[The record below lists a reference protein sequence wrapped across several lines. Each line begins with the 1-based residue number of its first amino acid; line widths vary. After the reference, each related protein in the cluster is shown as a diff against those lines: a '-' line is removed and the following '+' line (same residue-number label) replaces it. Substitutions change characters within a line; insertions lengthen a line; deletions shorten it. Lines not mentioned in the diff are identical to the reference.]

1 MSYSDRENMGRI
13 YQTQVRNSRIAWFLS
28 IWLSMETVTRQKYLR
43 SMALGWKFLSAI
55 GIAYTYQSA
64 MMAYSSQNYNPIVGA
79 FLRKYSDSVKRDLF
93 EIKDAKKEYFYID
106 TSQYMAYT
114 NSDLTDEFHAHHG
127 PQPVSQF
134 FCYLFFCRRGSL
146 LIAVG
151 SSK

>member
-1 MSYSDRENMGRI
+1 
-13 YQTQVRNSRIAWFLS
+13 
-28 IWLSMETVTRQKYLR
+28 METVTRQKYLR
-43 SMALGWKFLSAI
+43 SMPLGWRFFSAI
-55 GIAYTYQSA
+55 GIAYAYKSA

-114 NSDLTDEFHAHHG
+114 NNDLSDEFHAHHG
-127 PQPVSQF
+127 PQPVSKIF
-134 FCYLFFCRRGSL
+134 FHDLFFVNRRESQ

-151 SSK
+151 SLK